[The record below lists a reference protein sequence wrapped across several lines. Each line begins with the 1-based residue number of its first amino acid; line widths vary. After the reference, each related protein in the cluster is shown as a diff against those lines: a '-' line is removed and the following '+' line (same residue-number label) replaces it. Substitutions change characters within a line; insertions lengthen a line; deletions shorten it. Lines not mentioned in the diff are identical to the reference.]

1 MKADRE
7 RMEQAIRGETID
19 LSMETI
25 RKGSPH
31 TLRLTKTQAA
41 FRLSMKEWEEDVNL
55 LKTIENSAI

>member
-1 MKADRE
+1 VKADRE

>member
-1 MKADRE
+1 
-7 RMEQAIRGETID
+7 MEQAIRGETID